1 MTGSDGRWADG
12 GVREEAFEVAK
23 VQVVFDN

>member
-1 MTGSDGRWADG
+1 MAGGDRRWADG
-12 GVREEAFEVAK
+12 GVQEEAFEVAK